1 MDNDQRQS
9 WWPDEHSSNSHPAPR
24 KESPLPQ
31 ENLTEHHQE
40 QQTFEEHSM
49 GQHQEQQTSEEHST
63 EHHQEQQTFE
73 EHSAERYQNQEQQSR
88 QEFQNWYQNQQ
99 IPNNSQ
105 NWNWNQNQNNF
116 SNQRSRFPSGNGMV
130 TASMI
135 MGIISVL
142 LICCG
147 ISYFF
152 GALGIIF
159 ALLSR
164 RDGPMESQAK
174 VGLCLSIAGAVG
186 GIILLVVT
194 IVANFSTY
202 QNLYQELEKY
212 YLEDNYDEYEDFFD
226 NYDNY
231 LEEFNQNDSIHSD
244 SGNSHVLLDL

>member
-24 KESPLPQ
+24 RESPLP
-31 ENLTEHHQE
+31 EGDPTEQN
-40 QQTFEEHSM
+40 
-49 GQHQEQQTSEEHST
+49 QQTSEEHST
-63 EHHQEQQTFE
+63 EQH
-73 EHSAERYQNQEQQSR
+73 
-88 QEFQNWYQNQQ
+88 QNQQ
-99 IPNNSQ
+99 IPNSSQ
-105 NWNWNQNQNNF
+105 NWNQNQNNF

-147 ISYFF
+147 ISYVF

-174 VGLCLSIAGAVG
+174 VGLGLSIAGAVG

-212 YLEDNYDEYEDFFD
+212 YLEDDYDEYEDFFD

>member
-24 KESPLPQ
+24 KESPLPE
-31 ENLTEHHQE
+31 ENLTEQHQE
-40 QQTFEEHSM
+40 QQTFEEHSTE
-49 GQHQEQQTSEEHST
+49 QHQG
-63 EHHQEQQTFE
+63 
-73 EHSAERYQNQEQQSR
+73 QQSR

-99 IPNNSQ
+99 IPNNAQ
-105 NWNWNQNQNNF
+105 NWNQNQNNF

-174 VGLCLSIAGAVG
+174 VGLGLSIAGAVG

-194 IVANFSTY
+194 IAANFSTY

-231 LEEFNQNDSIHSD
+231 LEEFNQNDSVHSD

>member
-9 WWPDEHSSNSHPAPR
+9 WWPDEHSSNSHPAPM
-24 KESPLPQ
+24 KESPLPEENPTEQHQ
-31 ENLTEHHQE
+31 EQQVFEEHSAE
-40 QQTFEEHSM
+40 QQTFEEHSTE
-49 GQHQEQQTSEEHST
+49 QH
-63 EHHQEQQTFE
+63 
-73 EHSAERYQNQEQQSR
+73 QNQEQQSR

-99 IPNNSQ
+99 IPNNAQ
-105 NWNWNQNQNNF
+105 NWNQNQNNF

-174 VGLCLSIAGAVG
+174 VGLGLSIAGAVG

-194 IVANFSTY
+194 IAANFSTY

-231 LEEFNQNDSIHSD
+231 LEEFNQNDSVHSD
-244 SGNSHVLLDL
+244 SGNSHVFLDL

>member
-24 KESPLPQ
+24 KESPLPE
-31 ENLTEHHQE
+31 ENLTEQHQE
-40 QQTFEEHSM
+40 QQTFEEY
-49 GQHQEQQTSEEHST
+49 ST
-63 EHHQEQQTFE
+63 EQ
-73 EHSAERYQNQEQQSR
+73 Y
-88 QEFQNWYQNQQ
+88 
-99 IPNNSQ
+99 
-105 NWNWNQNQNNF
+105 QNQNNF

-174 VGLCLSIAGAVG
+174 VGLGLSIAGAVG
-186 GIILLVVT
+186 GIILLIVT

-231 LEEFNQNDSIHSD
+231 LEEFNQNDSVHSD
-244 SGNSHVLLDL
+244 SGNSHVFLDL

>member
-9 WWPDEHSSNSHPAPR
+9 WWPDEYSSNSHPAPR
-24 KESPLPQ
+24 KESPLPE
-31 ENLTEHHQE
+31 ENLTEQHQE
-40 QQTFEEHSM
+40 QQTFEEY
-49 GQHQEQQTSEEHST
+49 ST
-63 EHHQEQQTFE
+63 EQ
-73 EHSAERYQNQEQQSR
+73 Y
-88 QEFQNWYQNQQ
+88 
-99 IPNNSQ
+99 
-105 NWNWNQNQNNF
+105 QNQNNF

-174 VGLCLSIAGAVG
+174 VGLGLSIAGAVG

-194 IVANFSTY
+194 IAANFSTY

-231 LEEFNQNDSIHSD
+231 LEEFNQNDSVHSD
-244 SGNSHVLLDL
+244 SGNSHVFLDL

>member
-24 KESPLPQ
+24 RESPLP
-31 ENLTEHHQE
+31 EGDPTEQN
-40 QQTFEEHSM
+40 
-49 GQHQEQQTSEEHST
+49 QQTSEEHST
-63 EHHQEQQTFE
+63 EQH
-73 EHSAERYQNQEQQSR
+73 QNQEQQSR

-99 IPNNSQ
+99 IPNSSQ
-105 NWNWNQNQNNF
+105 NWNQNQNNF

-147 ISYFF
+147 ISYVF

-174 VGLCLSIAGAVG
+174 VGLGLSIAGAVG

-212 YLEDNYDEYEDFFD
+212 YLEDDYDEYEDFFD

-244 SGNSHVLLDL
+244 SENSHVLLDL

>member
-24 KESPLPQ
+24 KESPLPE
-31 ENLTEHHQE
+31 ENLTEQHQE
-40 QQTFEEHSM
+40 QQTFEEY
-49 GQHQEQQTSEEHST
+49 ST
-63 EHHQEQQTFE
+63 EQ
-73 EHSAERYQNQEQQSR
+73 Y
-88 QEFQNWYQNQQ
+88 
-99 IPNNSQ
+99 
-105 NWNWNQNQNNF
+105 QNQNNF

-174 VGLCLSIAGAVG
+174 VGLGLSIAGAVG

-231 LEEFNQNDSIHSD
+231 LEEFNQNDSVHSD